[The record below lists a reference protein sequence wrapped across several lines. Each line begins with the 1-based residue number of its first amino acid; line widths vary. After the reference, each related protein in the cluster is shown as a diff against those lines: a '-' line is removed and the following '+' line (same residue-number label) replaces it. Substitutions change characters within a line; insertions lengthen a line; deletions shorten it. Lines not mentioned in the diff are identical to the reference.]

1 MTVTLSGIERAKLSQ
16 IEEQYAFDILTNLP
30 ILKFDQLKNLMK
42 LSDPGVLGPT
52 TLKTFV
58 ALSKDRRFDLSVEG
72 VNKFKDSHS
81 LGNTRDV
88 KGVIGAQTASVYFDE
103 IISGG
108 GKVDRAKFFT
118 AFRSQVGA
126 LDNSQ
131 VQGYNAIFDYWD
143 KSNLSDSRWLA
154 YVLATAF
161 HETGEYTQPV
171 REGFA
176 STDQG
181 SINAVTQL
189 FNSGR
194 ISFNYA
200 LPESNGKSYFG
211 RGLVQ
216 ITFGDNYKRLGQAI
230 GIGNQLYDN
239 PSLALDMDIAVKI
252 LFKGMV
258 DGLYTGKSLRKYFF
272 EERNDWDGARDI
284 INPGEQ
290 SRFQIPSKVAGY
302 GQKFLRCL
310 S

>member
-1 MTVTLSGIERAKLSQ
+1 MTVTVSGLARESLSQ
-16 IEEQYAFDILTNLP
+16 EEKYAFDILVNLP
-30 ILKFDQLKNLMK
+30 ILKFDRLKSLLK

-58 ALSKDRRFDLSVEG
+58 ALSKDRRFDLSVDG
-72 VNKFKDSHS
+72 VNEFKESHG
-81 LGNTRDV
+81 LGNTGDF

-108 GKVDRAKFFT
+108 GKVNRAKFFA
-118 AFRSQVGA
+118 AFRPEFGA

-143 KSNLSDSRWLA
+143 KSNLTDNRWLA

-161 HETGEYTQPV
+161 HETGEDMQPV

-181 SINAVTQL
+181 SINAVTSL
-189 FNSGR
+189 YNRG
-194 ISFNYA
+194 IIGENYA
-200 LPESNGKSYFG
+200 LPEANGKSYFG

-216 ITFGDNYKRLGQAI
+216 ITWGDNYKKLGQAI

-239 PSLALDMDIAVKI
+239 PSLALNMEVAVKI
-252 LFKGMV
+252 LFVGMV
-258 DGLYTGKSLRKYFF
+258 DGLYAPVHSLRKYFF
-272 EERNDWDGARDI
+272 EDRTDWVNARKI
-284 INPGEQ
+284 INWLD
-290 SRFQIPSKVAGY
+290 KADLVAGY
-302 GQKFLRCL
+302 GQKFFKCL

>member
-1 MTVTLSGIERAKLSQ
+1 MTVTVSGITRESLSQ
-16 IEEQYAFDILTNLP
+16 EEKYAFDILTNLP
-30 ILKFDQLKNLMK
+30 ILKFDQLKSLMK

-52 TLKTFV
+52 TLKTFT
-58 ALSKDRRFDLSVEG
+58 ALCKDRGFDLSLNG
-72 VNKFKDSHS
+72 VNNFKNSHK
-81 LGNTRDV
+81 LGNTGNLE
-88 KGVIGAQTASVYFDE
+88 GVIGAQTAAVYFDR

-108 GKVDRAKFFT
+108 GKVDRAEFFA
-118 AFRSQVGA
+118 AFESQFNRQ
-126 LDNSQ
+126 LNSLQ
-131 VQGYNAIFDYWD
+131 EQGYNAIFDYWD
-143 KSNLSDSRWLA
+143 KSDLSDNRWLA

-161 HETGEYTQPV
+161 HETGEDMQPV

-176 STDQG
+176 STDQR
-181 SINAVTQL
+181 SINIVTQM

-194 ISFNYA
+194 IGFNYA
-200 LPESNGKSYFG
+200 LPESNGNSYFG

-230 GIGNQLYDN
+230 GIGNRLYDN

-272 EERNDWDGARDI
+272 ENRNDWDGARDI

-290 SRFQIPSKVAGY
+290 AVFQIPSKVAGY